1 MFKAGNPVN
10 LIVVVVYAKTLVFVR
25 KDISAALQ
33 FGSLETIINVPSF
46 KLSSQFCKRNYCCW
60 VTVLV
65 AKPNSGLDCWCW
77 TAGALDCWCM
87 GALDCW
93 CMGAFFTLLTP
104 CNFDNFCFSP
114 PTDSSF

>member
-65 AKPNSGLDCWCW
+65 AKPNSGLDCWC
-77 TAGALDCWCM
+77 
-87 GALDCW
+87 
-93 CMGAFFTLLTP
+93 MGAFFTLLTP